1 MINYANKIRS
11 YRLLDNEMEKN
22 ITCWAPFQAIHINKR
37 GNVRPT
43 PFSDPIGKWSPDNK
57 ILDIW
62 NSTIFEDIRDLHAL
76 GKMPHT
82 CAYCIKSIDKGKP
95 PSSLDYDNV
104 GGEKSFSHSTPKEIE
119 LELSNTCNYM
129 CPACGPSFST
139 QHVERLGLQNDIR
152 FKNLQAF
159 DNPEYIDAFVE
170 DLRGIIHDV
179 HRINFTGGE
188 PFAQVPV
195 YKILKMINEEDAKLI
210 VHFTTNG
217 SVMNGSVRKLAKRP
231 NTHFTVSLDSI
242 DPDVYP
248 IVRVNGILENVLAN
262 IEILRENSTNLG
274 CSFVVTKHNVRD
286 LPNIVSWCNNK
297 NIMFSYHI
305 LINMEGGPIGHL
317 KPICVEEETKEYLKE
332 MREYLLSAKVDM
344 PDTEI
349 SKKNLQMMYQYVERL
364 K

>member
-1 MINYANKIRS
+1 VINYAKKIKKF
-11 YRLLDNEMEKN
+11 RLLDNEMHKN

-37 GNVRPT
+37 GNVRPS
-43 PFSDPIGKWSPDNK
+43 PFSDPIGKWSPDSK

-62 NSTIFEDIRDLHAL
+62 NSTLFEDIRDLHSI
-76 GKMPHT
+76 GRMPRT
-82 CAYCIKSIDKGKP
+82 CAYCSKSIDKGKP

-104 GGEKSFSHSTPKEIE
+104 GGEKSFNHSVPKEIE

-129 CPACGPSFST
+129 CAACGPLCST
-139 QHVERLGLQNDIR
+139 QHVERLGLQDNIR
-152 FKNLQAF
+152 FKSIF
-159 DNPEYIDAFVE
+159 DNPEYIDIFVE
-170 DLRGIIHDV
+170 DLRSIIHDV

-188 PFAQVPV
+188 PFAQAPV
-195 YKILKMINEEDAKLI
+195 YKILKMISEEDAKLI

-248 IVRVNGILENVLAN
+248 IVRVNGKLDNVLAN
-262 IEILRENSTNLG
+262 IEIFRESSTNIG

-297 NIMFSYHI
+297 DILFSYHI
-305 LINMEGGPIGHL
+305 LINMNGGPIGYL
-317 KPICVEEETKEYLKE
+317 KPICVEEETEEYLQE
-332 MREYLLSAKVDM
+332 LREYLVSAKVDM